1 MSVRK
6 RNNKFVIDYYPQG
19 RAGKRVRMTLP
30 DGVTDIKDAQAVESE
45 LRASKDKHTPI
56 PRHAT
61 VSDLFTQYLDYYEM
75 HRAPTTY
82 RDIKGVFKNH
92 IKKHLGHYLAAEI
105 SEHHINVY
113 KRLRR
118 AEHPSGNRCIN
129 KELHY
134 FSGFLSWASH
144 PSRKYIPKRDFI
156 IEQLPYTRPIPIV
169 LTYNEAIRFI
179 KAAEPLYRVFFLVL
193 FNLGLRRTSAR
204 LLKWT
209 DIDLSH
215 RTLQIIGK
223 GGKANRLPLSGWLYR
238 ELKALRKK
246 SKSPWVFPSPRV
258 KDKPIYEVRN
268 AIARAKKKAGITKRI
283 HSHLLRHSLATHLL
297 DKDINLETIRDMLDH
312 KDVTTTAFYTHVSTK
327 IKESALKKAGFK

>member
-1 MSVRK
+1 MSIRK
-6 RNNKFVIDYYPQG
+6 RNNRWVVDYYPQG
-19 RAGKRVRMTLP
+19 RKGKRVRLTLP
-30 DGVTDIKDAQAVESE
+30 EGVTKREDAEAVERE
-45 LRASKDKHTPI
+45 LREGKEKHI
-56 PRHAT
+56 PALRHAT
-61 VSDLFTQYLDYYEM
+61 VSQLFIQYLDFYEM
-75 HRAPTTY
+75 HRAPTSY
-82 RDIKGVFKNH
+82 RDITGVFKNH
-92 IKKHLGHYLAAEI
+92 LKRLLGSYLASEI

-118 AEHPSGNRCIN
+118 AEHPSGNCCIN
-129 KELHY
+129 KELAY
-134 FSGFLSWASH
+134 FSGFLTWCAKNKH
-144 PSRKYIPKRDFI
+144 IKKRDFM
-156 IEQLPYTRPIPIV
+156 IEKLPYTRPIPIV
-169 LTYNEAIRFI
+169 LTYKEAIRFI
-179 KAAEPLYRVFFLVL
+179 KAAEQPYRVFFLLL

-223 GGKANRLPLSGWLYR
+223 GGKNNKLPLSKWLYK

-268 AIARAKKKAGITKRI
+268 AIARAKQKAGITKHI

-297 DKDINLETIRDMLDH
+297 DKDINLKTIQEMLGH
-312 KDVTTTAFYTHVSTK
+312 EDVTTTEFYTHVSTK
-327 IKESALKKAGFK
+327 IKETALKKAGFK